1 MFGLATQLF
10 INEEVE
16 KVKTIFE
23 TIVFNRAH
31 RLERSDLRFDSQGE
45 HEIIYSGVAQRSSQ
59 DFMLFNKG

>member
-23 TIVFNRAH
+23 TIVFNQA
-31 RLERSDLRFDSQGE
+31 
-45 HEIIYSGVAQRSSQ
+45 
-59 DFMLFNKG
+59 